1 MTVPQGVT
9 ISFRIGSDFCMFTR
23 QLCLCSW
30 AVILHNIADNTFTQ
44 SRRKQTSVCREL
56 SLGFSPMKN
65 IPCKRRTL
73 LWGCIFVVIL
83 SLKRNLMHKE
93 KEYLCFWFF
102 FPPTNLHIYFLFL
115 SCYLVSFL
123 VLVHFL
129 VFLLLSPCGSFF
141 SFSGWLFLFFSEKA
155 KISFHSSL
163 SEGVHQCVIFLHL

>member
-1 MTVPQGVT
+1 MPQGVT
-9 ISFRIGSDFCMFTR
+9 ISFRTGSNFCMFTR

-102 FPPTNLHIYFLFL
+102 FPPQIFIFIFCFYHVIWYLSLFWYT
-115 SCYLVSFL
+115 S
-123 VLVHFL
+123 
-129 VFLLLSPCGSFF
+129 
-141 SFSGWLFLFFSEKA
+141 LFFSCFHLVVVFSVSQDD
-155 KISFHSSL
+155 SFFFSL
-163 SEGVHQCVIFLHL
+163 KKQRSLFIALWVKEYINV